1 MIREGYIISTNSF
14 KHNFLKK
21 NATEKGFFNY
31 KFLNKSAFI
40 KAILGDI
47 SEDGLIY
54 LSNKEGINNIADM
67 TITILYTR

>member
-31 KFLNKSAFI
+31 KFLNKSAFFEQ
-40 KAILGDI
+40 
-47 SEDGLIY
+47 S
-54 LSNKEGINNIADM
+54 
-67 TITILYTR
+67 